1 MHMRKLRKKT
11 LNHIKKILNQEPMQ
25 HIHFL
30 LQQTDEIICLT
41 SSFTSGIIVSGCLL
55 SLRINYV
62 IA

>member
-1 MHMRKLRKKT
+1 MHMRKLRKNFKSY
-11 LNHIKKILNQEPMQ
+11 KKFLNQEPMQ

-30 LQQTDEIICLT
+30 RQQTDEIICLT

-55 SLRINYV
+55 SRWMNYV